1 MNRGSAEE
9 FQGSET
15 TLHNAIMV
23 DTYPYILV
31 QTRTKYSIEL
41 ELWAMGSGWK
51 WCIHEGDYACVGEES
66 MWEISVSS
74 GQLYCE
80 PKTAL
85 KIVY

>member
-41 ELWAMGSGWK
+41 EL
-51 WCIHEGDYACVGEES
+51 
-66 MWEISVSS
+66 
-74 GQLYCE
+74 
-80 PKTAL
+80 
-85 KIVY
+85 